1 MNEINLSKYLAA
13 IYRQTKKSWNH
24 QNSFDF
30 LRATQTDIIMFALK
44 NPHQIQKDIA
54 RRMALDP
61 SLLTKDLKFLEKEEI
76 ITRSLSNESRAYHV
90 DLTDKGKKIA
100 EQLGNEMEEWWI
112 SFFHAHPEINQAQFT
127 EQLKLVY
134 EAFNANE

>member
-1 MNEINLSKYLAA
+1 MPINIK
-13 IYRQTKKSWNH
+13 IKKIDKKTKKSWNH

-30 LRATQTDIIMFALK
+30 LRATQTDIMMFALK

-54 RRMALDP
+54 RRMAIDP

-112 SFFHAHPEINQAQFT
+112 SFFHTHPEINQAQFT

>member
-54 RRMALDP
+54 RRMAIDP

-90 DLTDKGKKIA
+90 DLTDKGKK
-100 EQLGNEMEEWWI
+100 NCRTTW
-112 SFFHAHPEINQAQFT
+112 
-127 EQLKLVY
+127 
-134 EAFNANE
+134 